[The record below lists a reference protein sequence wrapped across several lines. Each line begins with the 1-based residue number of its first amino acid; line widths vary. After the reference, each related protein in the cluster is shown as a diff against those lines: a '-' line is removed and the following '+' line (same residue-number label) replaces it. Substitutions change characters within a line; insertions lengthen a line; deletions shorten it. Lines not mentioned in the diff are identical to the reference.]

1 MTTADLYFKW
11 ENVSRDM
18 KSAVSIGEE
27 LIMSQFAVDDFTVQ
41 EISAS
46 YVTGTSRLFLRV
58 SFLFSLRQSGIGNY
72 KTENKHGTRCIM
84 GRKHPMILRGLSAD

>member
-46 YVTGTSRLFLRV
+46 YVTGTSRLFFRV
-58 SFLFSLRQSGIGNY
+58 FVSLFPSPVRYWKL
-72 KTENKHGTRCIM
+72 E
-84 GRKHPMILRGLSAD
+84 D

>member
-46 YVTGTSRLFLRV
+46 YVTGTSRLF
-58 SFLFSLRQSGIGNY
+58 F
-72 KTENKHGTRCIM
+72 
-84 GRKHPMILRGLSAD
+84 

>member
-46 YVTGTSRLFLRV
+46 YVTGTSRLLLRV
-58 SFLFSLRQSGIGNY
+58 FVSLFPSPVRYWKL
-72 KTENKHGTRCIM
+72 
-84 GRKHPMILRGLSAD
+84 

>member
-27 LIMSQFAVDDFTVQ
+27 FIMSQFAVDDFTVQ

-46 YVTGTSRLFLRV
+46 YVTGTSQLFLRV
-58 SFLFSLRQSGIGNY
+58 FVSLFPSPVRYWKL
-72 KTENKHGTRCIM
+72 
-84 GRKHPMILRGLSAD
+84 

>member
-46 YVTGTSRLFLRV
+46 YVTGTFRLSLRV
-58 SFLFSLRQSGIGNY
+58 FDSLFPSPVRYWKL
-72 KTENKHGTRCIM
+72 
-84 GRKHPMILRGLSAD
+84 

>member
-27 LIMSQFAVDDFTVQ
+27 LIMSQFAVDDFSVQ

-46 YVTGTSRLFLRV
+46 YVTGTFRLFLRV
-58 SFLFSLRQSGIGNY
+58 FVSLFPSPVRYWKL
-72 KTENKHGTRCIM
+72 
-84 GRKHPMILRGLSAD
+84 

>member
-46 YVTGTSRLFLRV
+46 YVTGTSRLFFEGFRFSFPFASQVLEIIRLRI
-58 SFLFSLRQSGIGNY
+58 SMEHDALWEGD
-72 KTENKHGTRCIM
+72 
-84 GRKHPMILRGLSAD
+84 IL